1 MDTSLHYLT
10 MANQMLIQKRLLE
23 RVKASGLTLGQPKVL
38 DYLKDHDGA
47 SQKEIAAGCLIEAG
61 SLTSILNRM
70 EEKNLI
76 ERRMLNGNRR
86 TFHIF
91 MTESGK
97 KARNWLRKFSGKLKR
112 LPGKIFR
119 RKKQK
124 LLWRFIIKF
133 IRTCLRQAVNIQ
145 GKREVTNEQTKK
157 ICDFSDRA
165 FCELAR
171 CQPDHESKSW
181 NIANFID
188 SICTESQLS
197 VYTWKLYNIF
207 QYISDLAAA
216 FDPAQKLQAGTRI
229 TDSGFHHLR
238 IFY

>member
-47 SQKEIAAGCLIEAG
+47 SQKEIAAGCFIEAG

-70 EEKNLI
+70 EEKGLI

-97 KARNWLRKFSGKLKR
+97 KSQKLVEEAFVERVKASGLTLGQPKVLDYLKDHDGASQKEIAAGCFIEAGSLTSILNRMEEKGLIERRMLNGNRRTFHIFMTESGKKS
-112 LPGKIFR
+112 
-119 RKKQK
+119 QK
-124 LLWRFIIKF
+124 LVEEAFVEIEEAAWKDISPEEAEAFMKIYHKIYSNLSE
-133 IRTCLRQAVNIQ
+133 TGCEET
-145 GKREVTNEQTKK
+145 GKEGRNK
-157 ICDFSDRA
+157 
-165 FCELAR
+165 
-171 CQPDHESKSW
+171 
-181 NIANFID
+181 
-188 SICTESQLS
+188 
-197 VYTWKLYNIF
+197 
-207 QYISDLAAA
+207 
-216 FDPAQKLQAGTRI
+216 
-229 TDSGFHHLR
+229 
-238 IFY
+238 

>member
-47 SQKEIAAGCLIEAG
+47 SQKEIAAGCFIEAG

-70 EEKNLI
+70 EEKGLI

-97 KARNWLRKFSGKLKR
+97 KS
-112 LPGKIFR
+112 
-119 RKKQK
+119 QK
-124 LLWRFIIKF
+124 LVEKAFVEIEEAAWKDISPEEAETFM
-133 IRTCLRQAVNIQ
+133 
-145 GKREVTNEQTKK
+145 K
-157 ICDFSDRA
+157 IYHKIYS
-165 FCELAR
+165 
-171 CQPDHESKSW
+171 
-181 NIANFID
+181 N
-188 SICTESQLS
+188 LS
-197 VYTWKLYNIF
+197 ET
-207 QYISDLAAA
+207 
-216 FDPAQKLQAGTRI
+216 GGEETRKE
-229 TDSGFHHLR
+229 GR
-238 IFY
+238 NK

>member
-47 SQKEIAAGCLIEAG
+47 SQKEIAAGCFIEAG

-70 EEKNLI
+70 EEKGLI

-97 KARNWLRKFSGKLKR
+97 KN
-112 LPGKIFR
+112 
-119 RKKQK
+119 QK
-124 LLWRFIIKF
+124 LVEEAF
-133 IRTCLRQAVNIQ
+133 
-145 GKREVTNEQTKK
+145 KK
-157 ICDFSDRA
+157 IEKTALNGISEEEQKQFMDI
-165 FCELAR
+165 FCRIYRNLA
-171 CQPDHESKSW
+171 DMK
-181 NIANFID
+181 
-188 SICTESQLS
+188 
-197 VYTWKLYNIF
+197 
-207 QYISDLAAA
+207 
-216 FDPAQKLQAGTRI
+216 
-229 TDSGFHHLR
+229 
-238 IFY
+238 